1 MDDRY
6 GLPITTGS
14 LQAADHYR
22 EGLDLSLSQQYGA
35 EESYKKAI
43 EADEGFALAHAGL
56 AFSLMVRV
64 AVPEAKECAERARAL
79 NPGVTRREQQHIE
92 TIALFVN
99 GKNQD
104 SYALLRQHVD
114 KFPRDALMLR
124 LAQRL
129 FVQGCTGA
137 GVPNYPP
144 IFFDLMKGVETHYGD
159 DWAFTGQHAWAHH
172 EVGLMDEGMRL
183 AQRSLDQRPDNAV
196 AAHSVA
202 HVYFETGDVS
212 QGADFLGGWLE
223 GFDRRATYRVHLSW
237 HQALFQ
243 LALGRYRNAMQ
254 LYENDIRPAVAAK
267 SYQSLADSAS
277 LVWRMNIYGDT
288 VPQVP
293 WDELLALAAP
303 AAERPGPA
311 FRDAHAAL
319 AFAAASDEASL
330 DRLIAGLKDLAD
342 KGSAVAAECT
352 LPLVQGIVAFGQG
365 EYSEAV
371 RLIAPVFPQLT
382 RIGGSHTQREV
393 FEDTLL
399 EAYLRAEEFDNAE
412 AMLRERLSRRE
423 SPRDTFWLARVQAD
437 TGQPEVARASIGTVT
452 QEWQSAD
459 ADSAETDALNR
470 LADRLS

>member
-6 GLPITTGS
+6 GLPITTSS

-22 EGLDLSLSQQYGA
+22 EALDMSLSQQYGA

-43 EADEGFALAHAGL
+43 EADEAFALAHAGL
-56 AFSLMVRV
+56 AFILMTRV
-64 AVPEAKECAERARAL
+64 AVPEAKESAERASVL
-79 NPGVTRREQQHIE
+79 VPCITRREQQHIE
-92 TIALFVN
+92 TISLFVH
-99 GKNQD
+99 GKNQE

-114 KFPRDALMLR
+114 EFPRDALMLR

-144 IFFDLMKGVETHYGD
+144 IFFDLMKGLESHYGD

-183 AQRSLDQRPDNAV
+183 ARRSLDQRPDNAV

-202 HVYFETGDVS
+202 HVQFETGDVS
-212 QGADFLGGWLE
+212 QGADFLGVWLE

-254 LYENDIRPAVAAK
+254 LYENDIRPAVVAK

-288 VPQVP
+288 VPQAP

-303 AAERPGPA
+303 AVERPGPA

-319 AFAAASDEASL
+319 AFTSANDEASL
-330 DRLIAGLKDLAD
+330 DRLIDGLKDLAD
-342 KGSAVAAECT
+342 KGSVVTAECT

-382 RIGGSHTQREV
+382 RIGGSHAQREV

-399 EAYLRAEEFDNAE
+399 EAYLRAEEFDEAE
-412 AMLRERLSRRE
+412 TMLRERLSRRE

-437 TGQPEVARASIGTVT
+437 TGQTEVAKASIGAVN
-452 QEWQSAD
+452 QEWRSAD

-470 LADRLS
+470 LSDRLG